1 MCGSECIHIIIV
13 TFAPFYCNLCKREEL
28 DFSHFSVSHYCIK
41 ILFFLVSLSL
51 SHTDAHMERHSNL
64 MLDTIPHMMN
74 TNLLFIVSANK
85 SKFYNNTWIS
95 YCRYMLGLAAIPA
108 VIQFFGFLFLP
119 ESPRWLIQKGQTQK
133 ARRILSQ
140 MRGNQTI
147 DEEYDSIKNNIEEE
161 EKEVGSGMYILYL
174 YEF

>member
-1 MCGSECIHIIIV
+1 MTDIYIYDEKKIFLIFTII
-13 TFAPFYCNLCKREEL
+13 C
-28 DFSHFSVSHYCIK
+28 FSNV
-41 ILFFLVSLSL
+41 VN
-51 SHTDAHMERHSNL
+51 A
-64 MLDTIPHMMN
+64 
-74 TNLLFIVSANK
+74 NLLFILSIYK
-85 SKFYNNTWIS
+85 TTFYSNILIS

-161 EKEVGSGMYILYL
+161 EKEVGSGMWIIYIY
-174 YEF
+174 

>member
-1 MCGSECIHIIIV
+1 
-13 TFAPFYCNLCKREEL
+13 
-28 DFSHFSVSHYCIK
+28 
-41 ILFFLVSLSL
+41 
-51 SHTDAHMERHSNL
+51 
-64 MLDTIPHMMN
+64 
-74 TNLLFIVSANK
+74 
-85 SKFYNNTWIS
+85 
-95 YCRYMLGLAAIPA
+95 MLGLAAIPA

-161 EKEVGSGMYILYL
+161 EKEVGSGMWILYL
-174 YEF
+174 CEFLNYIVVLSRNYILALFNISKSCSGFICITKPK

>member
-1 MCGSECIHIIIV
+1 MV
-13 TFAPFYCNLCKREEL
+13 
-28 DFSHFSVSHYCIK
+28 
-41 ILFFLVSLSL
+41 
-51 SHTDAHMERHSNL
+51 
-64 MLDTIPHMMN
+64 N
-74 TNLLFIVSANK
+74 TNLLFILNANK
-85 SKFYNNTWIS
+85 TTFYNHVLIS
-95 YCRYMLGLAAIPA
+95 YYRYMLGLAAIPA

-161 EKEVGSGMYILYL
+161 EKEVGSGMWILYI

>member
-1 MCGSECIHIIIV
+1 MIV
-13 TFAPFYCNLCKREEL
+13 PKVFGTKQLYNLCCW
-28 DFSHFSVSHYCIK
+28 DQFDDAGG
-41 ILFFLVSLSL
+41 FL
-51 SHTDAHMERHSNL
+51 
-64 MLDTIPHMMN
+64 
-74 TNLLFIVSANK
+74 
-85 SKFYNNTWIS
+85 
-95 YCRYMLGLAAIPA
+95 CRYMLGLAAIPA

-161 EKEVGSGMYILYL
+161 EKEVGSGK
-174 YEF
+174 